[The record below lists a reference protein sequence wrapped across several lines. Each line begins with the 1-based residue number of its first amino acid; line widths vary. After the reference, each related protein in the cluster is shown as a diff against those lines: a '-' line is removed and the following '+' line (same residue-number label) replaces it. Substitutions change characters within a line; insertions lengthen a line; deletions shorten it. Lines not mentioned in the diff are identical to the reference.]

1 MWIFS
6 YFYVTLLICF
16 IILIASYM
24 RYNWSY
30 SFKFLPPWILLLSNP
45 KEDRSHSLSNC
56 WTICLS
62 HMSNIC
68 LESPLIQIYLSQTQV
83 IHQKENVCI
92 CVLSLVVCCSIN
104 KACRVN
110 KLISTLLNA
119 CDSCEVLQ
127 VYIK

>member
-24 RYNWSY
+24 RYNWFY
-30 SFKFLPPWILLLSNP
+30 SFKFLPPLDLTFKQSQGRQKSFTIKLLDN
-45 KEDRSHSLSNC
+45 
-56 WTICLS
+56 CLS
-62 HMSNIC
+62 HMSNISP
-68 LESPLIQIYLSQTQV
+68 ESPLIQIYLSQTQV